1 MKKLTFFI
9 FVFFITFN
17 SYAVEESPMAINI
30 VDNPVSL
37 NGTYEI
43 ERFVILKDKRIFIDS
58 ADHNSV
64 SSSKGQVTIDLNITG
79 NMVNSTLKMQMKGNI
94 FAEGSAF
101 AGYDF
106 IFSSRVIPMPADTKE
121 KKLTLEE
128 KTSAIGL
135 HYYKN
140 ENRIIWEIPFE
151 QDKIIIMI
159 LDKESNTIKNLSRSK
174 YMFL

>member
-1 MKKLTFFI
+1 MKKLITLLFI
-9 FVFFITFN
+9 AAAAFPVFAGGN
-17 SYAVEESPMAINI
+17 NPMAINI
-30 VDNPVSL
+30 MDNPVSL

-58 ADHNSV
+58 SDHNSITG
-64 SSSKGQVTIDLNITG
+64 SKGQVTIDLNITG
-79 NMVNSTLKMQMKGNI
+79 NVINSTLKMQMEGNI

-106 IFSSRVIPMPADTKE
+106 IFSSRVIPMPLDTKE

-128 KTSAIGL
+128 KTSAVGL

>member
-1 MKKLTFFI
+1 
-9 FVFFITFN
+9 
-17 SYAVEESPMAINI
+17 
-30 VDNPVSL
+30 
-37 NGTYEI
+37 
-43 ERFVILKDKRIFIDS
+43 
-58 ADHNSV
+58 
-64 SSSKGQVTIDLNITG
+64 
-79 NMVNSTLKMQMKGNI
+79 MKGNI

>member
-1 MKKLTFFI
+1 MKRLLPFI
-9 FVFFITFN
+9 FIFFAFN
-17 SYAVEESPMAINI
+17 AYADSDNPMAINI

-58 ADHNSV
+58 SDHNSI
-64 SSSKGQVTIDLNITG
+64 SGSKGQVTIDLNITG

-94 FAEGSAF
+94 FTEGSAF

-106 IFSSRVIPMPADTKE
+106 IYFSRVIPMPVDSKD
-121 KKLTLEE
+121 KKLSLEE

-140 ENRIIWEIPFE
+140 ENRIIWEIPYE

-159 LDKESNTIKNLSRSK
+159 LDKESNTIKNLSKSK

>member
-1 MKKLTFFI
+1 MKRLITLLFI
-9 FVFFITFN
+9 AAAAFPVFAGGN
-17 SYAVEESPMAINI
+17 NPMAINI
-30 VDNPVSL
+30 MDNPVSL

-58 ADHNSV
+58 SDQNSITG
-64 SSSKGQVTIDLNITG
+64 SKGQVTIDLNITG
-79 NMVNSTLKMQMKGNI
+79 NMINSTLKMQMEGNI

-121 KKLTLEE
+121 KKLTLVE
-128 KTSAIGL
+128 KTSAVGL

-140 ENRIIWEIPFE
+140 ENRIIWEIPYE

>member
-1 MKKLTFFI
+1 MKKLITLLFI
-9 FVFFITFN
+9 AAAAFPVFAGGN
-17 SYAVEESPMAINI
+17 NPMAINI
-30 VDNPVSL
+30 MDNPVSL

-58 ADHNSV
+58 SDQNSITG
-64 SSSKGQVTIDLNITG
+64 SKGQVTIDLNITG
-79 NMVNSTLKMQMKGNI
+79 NVINSTLKMQMEGNI

-128 KTSAIGL
+128 KTSAVGL

-140 ENRIIWEIPFE
+140 ENRIIWEIPYE